1 MNIPFHCIRCLK
13 IDLCL
18 EYCIN
23 LHRIYASEYFVP
35 GLQILTMMNKRRIGE
50 KRALE
55 EAVRE
60 TSIIGYKWKNSEQ
73 QAQGDSVQ
81 VYLYL
86 VVDWIG

>member
-1 MNIPFHCIRCLK
+1 
-13 IDLCL
+13 
-18 EYCIN
+18 
-23 LHRIYASEYFVP
+23 
-35 GLQILTMMNKRRIGE
+35 MMNKRRIGE

-60 TSIIGYKWKNSEQ
+60 TSIIGYKWKSSEQ

-81 VYLYL
+81 VCLCL